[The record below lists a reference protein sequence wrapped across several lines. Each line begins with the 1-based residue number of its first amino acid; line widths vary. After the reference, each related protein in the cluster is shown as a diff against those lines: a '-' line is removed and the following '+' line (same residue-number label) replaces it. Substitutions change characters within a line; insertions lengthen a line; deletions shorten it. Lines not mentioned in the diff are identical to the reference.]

1 MTAKETIAW
10 MEEKGYLG
18 MWIRPELRV
27 NAAFSYYKTNPPG
40 NRPEMMPMD
49 NSLNQD
55 IHEGVKAHIAA
66 TRHLKDDD
74 ERKFMGDTPKN
85 LTESYL
91 TVWSGCPTD
100 KRIEQDVDRFV
111 TACEAIVEK
120 KGVRLDSF
128 GRIQNGR
135 RIEGC
140 ATYTNWGG
148 WRPKGEAF
156 LGGWWHPRAAA
167 VKKERNAEI
176 CS

>member
-1 MTAKETIAW
+1 MA
-10 MEEKGYLG
+10 
-18 MWIRPELRV
+18 
-27 NAAFSYYKTNPPG
+27 
-40 NRPEMMPMD
+40 

-66 TRHLKDDD
+66 TGHLKGDD

-91 TVWSGCPTD
+91 AVWSGCPTD

-120 KGVRLDSF
+120 KGVRLDCF
-128 GRIQNGR
+128 GRIQNGW

-148 WRPKGEAF
+148 VREKGEAF
-156 LGGWWHPRAAA
+156 LGGWWHPRAAG
-167 VKKERNAEI
+167 VKEERAAKLRSGAE
-176 CS
+176 